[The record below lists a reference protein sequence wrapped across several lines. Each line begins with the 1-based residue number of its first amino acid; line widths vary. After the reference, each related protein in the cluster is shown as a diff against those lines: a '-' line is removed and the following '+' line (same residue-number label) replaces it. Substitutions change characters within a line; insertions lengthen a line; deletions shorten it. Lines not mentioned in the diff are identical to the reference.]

1 MLGMTALKL
10 PLIKVYMSK
19 LINKILIIIIA
30 IGLSIQVFSAEKK
43 LYTENE
49 FLDTF
54 GAKSKEKVLQIL
66 GEPVRKE
73 MSIKPTNASSVIGRP
88 TEDRA
93 NPSKRVNI
101 EMWYYTNLVKYDA
114 KNTWKQTELTIMDG
128 KVFNIGFFNNR

>member
-1 MLGMTALKL
+1 MSNLLK
-10 PLIKVYMSK
+10 
-19 LINKILIIIIA
+19 KILFIFIA
-30 IGLSIQVFSAEKK
+30 LGLSFQVIAEGKK

-66 GEPVRKE
+66 GEPARKE
-73 MSIKPTNASSVIGRP
+73 MSVKPTNASSVIGRP

-101 EMWYYTNLVKYDA
+101 EMWYYKYYIVY
-114 KNTWKQTELTIMDG
+114 LL
-128 KVFNIGFFNNR
+128 